1 MPPNRFESEVE
12 SFLEGSHGDRTHIK
26 RADHHTVTPLCG
38 TLLAEM
44 FTDSKAANLWRRM
57 NGKGRISRNYA
68 AIGAPAFACIFLLS
82 GTLGIINYF
91 RPGGILPRIVAI
103 LTLVFLSFFLIG
115 LLPIKFPRWV
125 YADWQY
131 AKRHGLLDDDGNIDQ
146 EAYEKHARG
155 GGFW

>member
-1 MPPNRFESEVE
+1 MDNFMNENIR
-12 SFLEGSHGDRTHIK
+12 LAIGGIG
-26 RADHHTVTPLCG
+26 LG
-38 TLLAEM
+38 LLVATIWYAEM

-131 AKRHGLLDDDGNIDQ
+131 AKRHGLLDDDGNIDR
-146 EAYEKHARG
+146 EAYEKHAGRKE
-155 GGFW
+155 FW